1 MGRIW
6 KLGDHRLACGDAC
19 DPGLVDRL
27 LGGTKLNAIITD
39 PPYGV
44 RVVESKAGIS
54 PLKAHRAIANDDIT
68 SESEYAAFTRGWLVP
83 AVQHLSKKNSV
94 YIFNADKM
102 LFALK
107 AGMDAA
113 DVRFSQ
119 LVIWVKNHAI
129 VGRKDYLPQHELIVF
144 GWHGTHKFRRS
155 KDKSVIFYPKPNKSR
170 LHPTMKPVGLIRRLI
185 FNSTEIGDTVY
196 DPFGG
201 SGTTLIAC
209 EETKRRCFM
218 VEQDEEYCRTTIR
231 RWEALTKRKAKSV

>member
-1 MGRIW
+1 MSRIW
-6 KLGDHRLACGDAC
+6 KLGDHRLACGDAR
-19 DPGLVDRL
+19 DPSLVDRL

-44 RVVESKAGIS
+44 MVVESKAGIS
-54 PLKAHRAIANDDIT
+54 PLKSHRAIANDDIS
-68 SESEYAAFTRGWLVP
+68 SEAEYVAFTRNWLVP

-107 AGMDAA
+107 AGMDAT

-155 KDKSVIFYPKPNKSR
+155 KDKSVIFYPKPSKSR

-218 VEQDEEYCRTTIR
+218 VEQDEEYCRTIIR
-231 RWEALTKRKAKSV
+231 RWEALTKRKAKPI